1 MSFLRKMFSGKIG
14 VDDPRRF
21 LVEAM
26 LGAMEADGEVTE
38 EEVTTL
44 EGNLANH
51 ALFEGLSGDELS
63 RITDLAADAIREAGG
78 GKKRL
83 AAIAKGLPSR
93 AQRQAAYAMACEICV
108 ADQDLAEA
116 EIDFLDGLQSAL
128 GLDEAEAKDIFESA
142 RKHSGLMTLDE
153 KSDRV
158 RMMMPAFVQC
168 MALMAAAD
176 TEIHHEER
184 LGMRAVLRAIPDM
197 SVLTATELDEAID
210 VALDRIKDRDPRA
223 DLATIAQTIAAPAD
237 RYWTAVY
244 VMIIALADGKTDW
257 REVAFLESLKSTF
270 ALSDAHMDTAM
281 KTASQFPAVA
291 IGGDAPPG

>member
-1 MSFLRKMFSGKIG
+1 MSFLRKMFSGKVG

-21 LVEAM
+21 LVETM

-38 EEVTTL
+38 EEVATL

-51 ALFEGLSGDELS
+51 TLFEGMSGEELS
-63 RITDLAADAIREAGG
+63 RITDIAADAIREAGG
-78 GKKRL
+78 GKQRL

-108 ADQDLAEA
+108 ADRELAES
-116 EIDFLDGLQSAL
+116 EIDYLDGLQQAL
-128 GLDEAEAKDIFESA
+128 ALDEGESKEIFEAA
-142 RKHSGLMTLDE
+142 RKHSGLLTLDE

-158 RMMMPAFVQC
+158 RAMMPAFVQC
-168 MALMAAAD
+168 MAMMAAAD
-176 TEIHHEER
+176 AEIHHEER

-197 SVLTATELDEAID
+197 AVLTATELDEAID
-210 VALDRIKDRDPRA
+210 VALDRIKEKDPRA
-223 DLATIAQTIAAPAD
+223 ELGAIAKTISQPSD

-270 ALSDAHMDTAM
+270 ALNDSHMDAAM
-281 KTASQFPAVA
+281 RTASQFPAVE
-291 IGGDAPPG
+291 IGGQAPT